1 MSAKHAVL
9 GLVIE
14 RPGYGYDLARRL
26 RERFGSSGFAPTG
39 VYSALDQ
46 LSAEGLV
53 RAAGSLAGGSA
64 ERAAPR
70 TVYEATEEGREQFD
84 RWMLASSTP
93 AHVRDELNMK
103 LALSRPRDLPALI
116 ELARSQEE
124 QCLARLEALKQPDV
138 VAETPRPQGGGGLAW
153 SQVAALLVRDAEVR
167 QLQARVEWLQRGQAI
182 MAKLVRSAPA
192 QQLPTAADRPA
203 AGRPAAGR
211 GERAG
216 ERAGE
221 PAAEPAAERAGQAR
235 AATGARVA

>member
-53 RAAGSLAGGSA
+53 RSAGSLAADSA

-70 TVYEATEEGREQFD
+70 TVYEATGEGREQFD
-84 RWMLASSTP
+84 RWMLSTSSL

-103 LALSRPRDLPALI
+103 LALSRPCDLPALI
-116 ELARSQEE
+116 ELVRRQEE
-124 QCLARLEALKQPDV
+124 QCLARLEALKRVDAP
-138 VAETPRPQGGGGLAW
+138 AESPRPRSDGLAW
-153 SQVAALLVRDAEVR
+153 PQVARLLVRDAEAR
-167 QLQARVEWLQRGQAI
+167 QLQARIEWLQRVGAI
-182 MAKLVRSAPA
+182 MVKLAGSQRPPVLPGESAGAVVDRGGPVEQRVRSEAK
-192 QQLPTAADRPA
+192 AAA
-203 AGRPAAGR
+203 V
-211 GERAG
+211 
-216 ERAGE
+216 
-221 PAAEPAAERAGQAR
+221 
-235 AATGARVA
+235 GARVA

>member
-53 RAAGSLAGGSA
+53 RAAGSLAAASL

-70 TVYEATEEGREQFD
+70 TIYEATEDGRERFD
-84 RWMLASSTP
+84 RWMLSGTSLAN
-93 AHVRDELNMK
+93 VRDELNMK

-116 ELARSQEE
+116 ELARSQEQ
-124 QCLARLEALKQPDV
+124 QCLARVEALKRADV
-138 VAETPRPQGGGGLAW
+138 GSEPSRPQGGGLAW
-153 SQVAALLVRDAEVR
+153 PQVAGLLVRDAEVR
-167 QLQARVEWLQRGQAI
+167 QLQARIEWLQRARAI
-182 MAKLVRSAPA
+182 MARLSGASQRPRRLSSASGGAAAARSARSA
-192 QQLPTAADRPA
+192 QIV
-203 AGRPAAGR
+203 
-211 GERAG
+211 ERASAD
-216 ERAGE
+216 ERG
-221 PAAEPAAERAGQAR
+221 AEA
-235 AATGARVA
+235 GARVA

>member
-9 GLVIE
+9 GLVVE

-53 RAAGSLAGGSA
+53 RAGGSLAGVPS

-70 TVYEATEEGREQFD
+70 TIYEATEEGREQFD
-84 RWMLASSTP
+84 RWMLSTTSL
-93 AHVRDELNMK
+93 ANVRDELNMK

-116 ELARSQEE
+116 ELTCSQEE
-124 QCLARLEALKQPDV
+124 QCLARLEAIERADASVKR
-138 VAETPRPQGGGGLAW
+138 ARPRGGGLAW

-167 QLQARVEWLQRGQAI
+167 QLQARIEWLQRARAI
-182 MAKLVRSAPA
+182 MAKLVRSAAA
-192 QQLPTAADRPA
+192 QPLSSRAEEAAVYRAAVAPA
-203 AGRPAAGR
+203 AVDRAALDR
-211 GERAG
+211 GAQVVKRAG
-216 ERAGE
+216 AGE
-221 PAAEPAAERAGQAR
+221 DR
-235 AATGARVA
+235 AAAGARVA

>member
-53 RAAGSLAGGSA
+53 RAAGSFAGGSA

-70 TVYEATEEGREQFD
+70 TVYEATETGREQFD
-84 RWMLASSTP
+84 RWMLSTSRP
-93 AHVRDELNMK
+93 ANVRDELNMK
-103 LALSRPRDLPALI
+103 LALSRPCDLPALI
-116 ELARSQEE
+116 ELTCSQEE
-124 QCLARLEALKQPDV
+124 QCLARLEALERARASV
-138 VAETPRPQGGGGLAW
+138 ERTRPQGRGMVW
-153 SQVAALLVRDAEVR
+153 SQVAGVLVRDAELR
-167 QLQARVEWLQRGQAI
+167 QLQARIEWLQRARAI

-192 QQLPTAADRPA
+192 QPLPNRVEAAVDSVTA
-203 AGRPAAGR
+203 
-211 GERAG
+211 
-216 ERAGE
+216 
-221 PAAEPAAERAGQAR
+221 
-235 AATGARVA
+235 GARVA